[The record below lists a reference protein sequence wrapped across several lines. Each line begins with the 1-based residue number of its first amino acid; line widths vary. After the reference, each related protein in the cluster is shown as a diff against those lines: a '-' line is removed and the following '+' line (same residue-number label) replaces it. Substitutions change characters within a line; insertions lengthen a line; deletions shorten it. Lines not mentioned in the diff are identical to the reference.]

1 MVAIHRRMSRHPLPL
16 KEPMSL
22 LSTVIDESRS
32 MAPSMRARSEA
43 ESRALYLRIKSA
55 ITEGR
60 FAPGARLPT
69 ERALSHEYGV
79 ARNTVRKTMARLMDE
94 GLILRE
100 VGRGT
105 FVAEKPETQAA
116 DGDFSLP
123 ELFEARLLFEP
134 ALVDLVVER
143 ATEADFAAFDAALAA
158 MEAADSWIAYKEA
171 KYAVHLAI
179 ARASR
184 NRFIIRMLEMILAS
198 RRAAGWGRP
207 GGHHTPLALVRQTAC
222 RDNAAIVTALRA
234 RDAATARELMHDYL
248 VRTLASVSAA

>member
-1 MVAIHRRMSRHPLPL
+1 
-16 KEPMSL
+16 MSL
-22 LSTVIDESRS
+22 LSTVTDESHS
-32 MAPSMRARSEA
+32 PAPTIRARAEA

-55 ITEGR
+55 IAEGR

-69 ERALSHEYGV
+69 ERALASDYGV
-79 ARNTVRKTMARLMDE
+79 ARNTVRKTMARLMRE

-105 FVAEKPETQAA
+105 FVAEKPEAQAA
-116 DGDFSLP
+116 AGEFSLP

-134 ALVDLVVER
+134 ALVDLVIER
-143 ATEADFAAFDAALAA
+143 ATETDFATFDAALAA
-158 MEAADSWIAYKEA
+158 MEQADNWVAYKEA
-171 KYAVHLAI
+171 KYALHLAI

-184 NRFIIRMLEMILAS
+184 NRFIIHMLEAILAS

-207 GGHHTPLALVRQTAC
+207 GGHHTPLAMVRQTAC
-222 RDNAAIVTALRA
+222 RDNAAIVAALRA
-234 RDAATARELMHDYL
+234 RDAATARELMRDYL